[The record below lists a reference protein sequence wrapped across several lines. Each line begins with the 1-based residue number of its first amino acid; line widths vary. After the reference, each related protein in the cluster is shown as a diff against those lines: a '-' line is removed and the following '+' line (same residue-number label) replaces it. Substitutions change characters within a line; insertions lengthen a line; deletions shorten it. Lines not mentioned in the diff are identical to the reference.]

1 MNDKV
6 VELPTLHPGQVAAY
20 QLKDPKTGK
29 RPRFLAIRCGR
40 RWGKTD
46 LGKVLAAD
54 YAIKGKRVGW
64 FGPDYRIISEAYAEL
79 LATLEPVV
87 KSSSKTEGMIR
98 VEGGGLAEF
107 WTLNNPRAGRSR
119 KYHRVIIDEA
129 AFTDDLMKD
138 TFSRSI
144 LPTLLDYMGDCIVLS
159 NTAGVDVNNF
169 MWRICNEDQLD
180 PKERHGFVQYH
191 APSIQNPYLPAE
203 EIERLE
209 RDTHPLVFAQE
220 YGAQFID
227 WSGVAFF
234 DLDKWLV
241 NGLPVPAP
249 AVCDAVFCT
258 IDSATKTGSGN
269 DGTGVIYWARTRRFG
284 HPLVILDYDLVQI
297 EGALLEHWL
306 PTVLQN
312 LQDFAVQCRARA
324 GSLGAF
330 IEDKASGEIL
340 IQQARRRG
348 LPARAIES
356 RLTALGKD
364 ERALSVSGYHYKG
377 DIKIS
382 QTAYDKVFMY
392 KGAMRNHLVSQVTG
406 FRIGDKD
413 AAKRADDLLDCY
425 SYGPCI
431 ALGDAGGF

>member
-1 MNDKV
+1 VNI
-6 VELPTLHPGQVAAY
+6 EINLPTLHPGQIAAY
-20 QLKDPKTGK
+20 KVKDPATGR

-46 LGKVLAAD
+46 LGKVLLAD
-54 YAIKGKRVGW
+54 ATIKGKRVAW
-64 FGPDYRIISEAYAEL
+64 FAPDYRILSEAYAEIL
-79 LATLEPVV
+79 TTLEPVV

-98 VEGGGLAEF
+98 LDGGGSAEF

-119 KYHRVIIDEA
+119 KYHLAIIDEA
-129 AFTDDLMKD
+129 AFTTADMKD

-144 LPTLLDYMGDCIVLS
+144 LPTLLDYLGSCVVLS
-159 NTAGVDVNNF
+159 NTNGVDPENF

-203 EIERLE
+203 EIERLR

-220 YGAQFID
+220 YEAEFID

-234 DLDKWLV
+234 DLDKLLV
-241 NGLPVPAP
+241 NGQPVQDPTL
-249 AVCDAVFCT
+249 CDAVFCT
-258 IDSATKTGSGN
+258 LDTATKTGSAN
-269 DGTGVIYWARTRRFG
+269 DGTGVIYWARSRATG
-284 HPLVILDYDLVQI
+284 YPLVILDYELVQI
-297 EGALLEHWL
+297 EGSLLEVWL
-306 PTVLQN
+306 PTVLEK
-312 LQDFAVQCRARA
+312 LEGYAASCRARH

-340 IQQARRRG
+340 LQQAARRG
-348 LPARAIES
+348 LKARAIES

-364 ERALSVSGYHYKG
+364 ERAISVSGYHFRG
-377 DIKIS
+377 EIKLS
-382 QTAYDKVFMY
+382 QRAYEKTFPF
-392 KGAMRNHLVSQVTG
+392 KGATRNHLVSQVTS

-425 SYGPCI
+425 TYGPAL
-431 ALGDAGGF
+431 ALGNNGGF